1 MSFLGFFRE
10 NGVGVRNN
18 VLVLCTVGCAAD
30 VARRIVE
37 ENPRA
42 KLFAHHQGCC
52 HLPPEIRRLERIL
65 ANIALNP
72 NIYSVLLVSL
82 GCESVSADRIA
93 DEVSRVKE
101 VEVVRILDLGVRA
114 AVERGSEIVRRML
127 EEAEKARR
135 EEVELSELRLA
146 IKCGGSDFTSGIVS
160 NPVAGRVADRVVA
173 AGGTVIF
180 GETTE
185 IIGAEHILAKR
196 AGSAEVSR
204 RLYELVEGVERRVA
218 ELGVDMREGQ
228 PTPGNI
234 RGGITTIEEKSLG
247 AICKAGSSRLA
258 AVVDYGERVDGR
270 GLVFMDT
277 PGREPEALTGFAAGG
292 AQLILFTTGLGVPQG
307 HPVAPVIKIS
317 GNPETCKK
325 LAEHIDVDLSGVFY
339 GEEGL
344 DEAAERVL
352 GKILEVASGGATK
365 SELMG
370 YEGAVEIHITGPVI

>member
-1 MSFLGFFRE
+1 MSFRGFIRE

-37 ENPRA
+37 ENPHA

-52 HLPPEIRRLERIL
+52 HLPPEIRRLEKVL

-72 NIYSVLLVSL
+72 NVYSVLLVSL

-101 VEVVRILDLGVRA
+101 VEVVRVLDLGVRG
-114 AVERGSEIVRRML
+114 AVEKGSEVVRRML
-127 EEAEKARR
+127 VEAGKARR
-135 EEVELSELRLA
+135 EDVDLSELRLA

-160 NPVAGRVADRVVA
+160 NPVAGRVADMVVA

-185 IIGAEHILAKR
+185 VIGAEHILAKR
-196 AGSAEVSR
+196 AESEEVSR
-204 RLYELVEGVERRVA
+204 RLYELVGRIERRVA
-218 ELGVDMREGQ
+218 EFGVDMREGQ

-247 AICKAGSSRLA
+247 AICKAGSSKLA
-258 AVVDYGERVDGR
+258 AVVDYGERVDKR
-270 GLVFMDT
+270 GLIFMDT

-292 AQLILFTTGLGVPQG
+292 AQIILFTTGLGVPQG
-307 HPVAPVIKIS
+307 HPIAPVIKIS
-317 GNPETCKK
+317 GNPETCRR
-325 LAEHIDVDLSGVFY
+325 LSEHIDVDLSKVFY
-339 GEEGL
+339 GEESL

-352 GKILEVASGGATK
+352 RKILEVASGEASK
-365 SELMG
+365 SERMA
-370 YEGAVEIHITGPVI
+370 YEGAVEIYITGPVI

>member
-93 DEVSRVKE
+93 DEVSGVKE

-127 EEAEKARR
+127 EEAGRARR
-135 EEVELSELRLA
+135 GEADLSELRLA

-196 AGSAEVSR
+196 AGSGEVSR

-247 AICKAGSSRLA
+247 AICKAGSSKLA

>member
-93 DEVSRVKE
+93 DEVSGVKE

-114 AVERGSEIVRRML
+114 AVKRGSEIVRRML
-127 EEAEKARR
+127 EEAGRARR
-135 EEVELSELRLA
+135 SEADLSELRLA

-196 AGSAEVSR
+196 AGSGEVSR

-247 AICKAGSSRLA
+247 AICKAGSSKLA
-258 AVVDYGERVDGR
+258 AVVDYGERIDGR